1 MIGQRKLQ
9 EKLNTVTIDSFP
21 KSLILQGESGC
32 GKHLFCSLLEQKFV
46 DYPFIYVGGKIT
58 YEFVEDVYLSLTPSF
73 YIIDGNKLNDREQ
86 NILLKVF
93 EEPPKNAWVIILTT
107 TSAKIIPTILGR
119 AVVWVFEP
127 YTKEE
132 LKQFLGENDESLLE
146 FVTTPG
152 QTLGLTK
159 TDINEINKLCNLIVD
174 KIGVASVSNTLSLS
188 NRFKFNNSKKSNVDG
203 IEFSVF
209 FKMLRATL
217 VDRIKSDI
225 HIEYV
230 DMYKLTNEVLYELSV
245 PNVNDRMLFENYL
258 LRLKY
263 IK

>member
-1 MIGQRKLQ
+1 MIGQIKIQ
-9 EKLNTVTIDSFP
+9 EKLNTVTIDDFP

-32 GKHLFCSLLEQKFV
+32 GKHLLCSLLEEKFV
-46 DYPFIYVGGKIT
+46 DYSFIYVKDKIT
-58 YEFVEDVYLSLTPSF
+58 YEFIEDVYLSLVPSF
-73 YIIDGNKLNDREQ
+73 YIIDSNRLSDREQ

-93 EEPPKNAWVIILTT
+93 EEPPKNVWVIILTT

-127 YTKEE
+127 YTKDE
-132 LKQFLGENDESLLE
+132 LRQFLGENDESLLE

-152 QTLGLTK
+152 QVLGLTN
-159 TDINEINKLCNLIVD
+159 TDINEINKLCNLIID

-188 NRFKFNNSKKSNVDG
+188 NRFKFNNSKKNNEDG

-209 FKMLRATL
+209 FKMLRASL
-217 VDRIKSDI
+217 VERIKADI
-225 HIEYV
+225 HIQYV
-230 DMYKLTNEVLYELSV
+230 DMYQLTNEVLHSLSV
-245 PNVNDRMLFENYL
+245 PNVNDRMIFENYL

-263 IK
+263 IR